1 MPIYEFKCG
10 NCGMCFEEILPA
22 SHKHNPSCPR
32 CKTDKDVEKLLSA
45 SLQHSAGASSPA
57 SGCAPR
63 GGFS

>member
-22 SHKHNPSCPR
+22 EHKKCPPCPQ
-32 CKTDKDVEKLLSA
+32 CKSDAHVKKLLSA
-45 SLQHSAGASSPA
+45 CVQHSAEASSPA